1 MLSGIGP
8 AAHLAE
14 HNIPVI
20 ARSPGVG
27 EHLMDHVVI
36 DVALAETSGT
46 SLNFLG
52 AQTSWQR
59 IKQIYAVLTYVLTG
73 KGPCT
78 TNVCC
83 LCAVSSKPTTLL
95 GCGGGSVLPFR

>member
-20 ARSPGVG
+20 AYSPGVG
-27 EHLMDHVVI
+27 EHLMDHAVI

-46 SLNFLG
+46 SLNFLRP
-52 AQTSWQR
+52 QTSWQR
-59 IKQIYAVLTYVLTG
+59 IKQIYALITYALTG

-83 LCAVSSKPTTLL
+83 PYCAVSPKPTTL
-95 GCGGGSVLPFR
+95 